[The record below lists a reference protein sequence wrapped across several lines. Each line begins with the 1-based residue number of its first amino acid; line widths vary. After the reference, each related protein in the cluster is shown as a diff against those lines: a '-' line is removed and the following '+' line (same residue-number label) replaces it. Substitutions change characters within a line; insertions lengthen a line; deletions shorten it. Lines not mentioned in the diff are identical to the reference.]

1 MLCESRLELGCK
13 QNIQNF
19 ISAHE
24 ETTKDCI
31 PVKTKI
37 KQRVTWENEK
47 IITKRELERLMK
59 RFPKEKQEK
68 RSRNGKK
75 QKKNFRKY
83 II

>member
-1 MLCESRLELGCK
+1 MLCKSRLELGCK

-47 IITKRELERLMK
+47 NITKRELERLMK
-59 RFPKEKQEK
+59 RF
-68 RSRNGKK
+68 SRNGKK
-75 QKKNFRKY
+75 QRKNFRKY